1 MVRGMLFFLP
11 GRKHA
16 AKPLFAHKFFFFF
29 LEEFML
35 ICGLEVRPLLPGLGP
50 RLAYDNSEK
59 TGAVFWFSHCWL
71 LWVTVRAVFPG
82 VGGGGVGSAEN
93 KSTLC
98 KRLQL
103 LFSGKIQKYNST
115 YR

>member
-16 AKPLFAHKFFFFF
+16 AKPLFAHKSFFF

-35 ICGLEVRPLLPGLGP
+35 LCGLEVRPVLAGVAP
-50 RLAYDNSEK
+50 RLAFDNSEK

-71 LWVTVRAVFPG
+71 LRVTMIVMFPG

>member
-16 AKPLFAHKFFFFF
+16 AKPLFAHKSFFFF

-50 RLAYDNSEK
+50 RLAFHN
-59 TGAVFWFSHCWL
+59 
-71 LWVTVRAVFPG
+71 
-82 VGGGGVGSAEN
+82 
-93 KSTLC
+93 
-98 KRLQL
+98 
-103 LFSGKIQKYNST
+103 
-115 YR
+115 